1 MIFSSLLF
9 MYIFLP
15 IVLGI
20 YYFSPKKLRNF
31 VLLMISLVFYGWG
44 EPIYIFLMIISII
57 VGFTGARLI
66 DKYRDNK
73 DFSTCIFITVLVLN
87 IGALFFFK
95 YYGFLIEII
104 NSVFNSN
111 LRIRTLPLPL
121 GISFYTFQIISYVVD
136 VYKMDTKVQKNIIN
150 FGAYVSMFPQLVAGP
165 IVQYTT
171 IEKQLNSREE
181 NLNQFGEGV
190 ERFVLGLGKKV
201 IIANNVGAVWN
212 TVKPLVSSD
221 ISVLTSWIGIIAF
234 TLQIYFDF
242 SGYSDMAIGLGKMFG
257 FDFMENF
264 KYPYISK
271 SVTEFWRRWHISLG
285 SWFRD
290 YIYIP
295 LGGNR
300 CSKIANVR
308 NIFVVWFVTGLWHG
322 ASWNFIVWGLFFGV
336 IIFIEKMGLLKVL
349 DKLPSFLCNIYTMF
363 FVVISW
369 VFFDTYTLKDSMVY
383 IGNMFGLNNNIAY
396 DNMACYLLDTNKVFF
411 ITAIVCST
419 PLIKYLIEYL
429 KKSLVGKIV
438 LIVFYIGIIIISTS
452 LLVGE
457 SYNPFLYFRF

>member
-136 VYKMDTKVQKNIIN
+136 VYKRDTKVQKNIIN

>member
-15 IVLGI
+15 VVLGI
-20 YYFSPKKLRNF
+20 YYFSPRKLRNF
-31 VLLMISLVFYGWG
+31 VLLAISLVFYGWG

-73 DFSTCIFITVLVLN
+73 DLSTCIFITVLVLN
-87 IGALFFFK
+87 IGTLFFFK

-104 NSVFNSN
+104 NSVFNSS

-136 VYKMDTKVQKNIIN
+136 VYKRDTAVQKNIIS

-285 SWFRD
+285 AWFRD

-300 CSKIANVR
+300 CSKIANIR

-322 ASWNFIVWGLFFGV
+322 ASWNFIVWGLFFGF

-369 VFFDTYTLKDSMVY
+369 VFFDTDTLKDSMVY

-396 DNMACYLLDTNKVFF
+396 DNMACYLLDTNKVFL
-411 ITAIVCST
+411 IIAIVCST
-419 PLIKYLIEYL
+419 PLIKHLIGHL
-429 KKSLVGKIV
+429 KKSLIGKIV
-438 LIVFYIGIIIISTS
+438 LIVLYIGIIIVSTS

>member
-20 YYFSPKKLRNF
+20 YYFSPKNLRNF
-31 VLLMISLVFYGWG
+31 ILLVISLIFYGWG

-57 VGFTGARLI
+57 IGFTGARLI
-66 DKYRDNK
+66 DKYRENK
-73 DFSTCIFITVLVLN
+73 DLSTCIFITVLVLN
-87 IGALFFFK
+87 IGALVFFK

-104 NSVFNSN
+104 NSVFNSS
-111 LRIRTLPLPL
+111 LRIKTLPLPL

-136 VYKMDTKVQKNIIN
+136 VYRKDTHVQKNIIS

-171 IEKQLNSREE
+171 IEKQLNWREE

-300 CSKIANVR
+300 CSKIANMR

-322 ASWNFIVWGLFFGV
+322 ASWNFIVWGLFFGF

-369 VFFDTYTLKDSMVY
+369 VFFDTDTLKDSMVY

-396 DNMACYLLDTNKVFF
+396 DNMAFYLLDTNKVFL
-411 ITAIVCST
+411 IIALLCST
-419 PLIKYLIEYL
+419 PVIKCLIEHL
-429 KKSLVGKIV
+429 KKNSIGKIL
-438 LIVFYIGIIIISTS
+438 LIVIYVGIIIISTS

>member
-1 MIFSSLLF
+1 

-20 YYFSPKKLRNF
+20 YYFSPKNLRNF
-31 VLLMISLVFYGWG
+31 ILLVISLIFYGWG
-44 EPIYIFLMIISII
+44 EPIYIFLMMISII
-57 VGFTGARLI
+57 IGFTGACLI
-66 DKYRDNK
+66 DKYRENK
-73 DFSTCIFITVLVLN
+73 DLSTCIFITVLVLN
-87 IGALFFFK
+87 IGALVFFK

-104 NSVFNSN
+104 NSVFNIS
-111 LRIRTLPLPL
+111 LRIKTLPLPL

-136 VYKMDTKVQKNIIN
+136 VYRKDTHVQKNIIS

-300 CSKIANVR
+300 CSKIANMR

-322 ASWNFIVWGLFFGV
+322 ASWNFIVWGLFFGL

-369 VFFDTYTLKDSMVY
+369 VFFDTNTLKDSILY

-396 DNMACYLLDTNKVFF
+396 DNMALYLLDTNKVFL
-411 ITAIVCST
+411 ITALLCST
-419 PLIKYLIEYL
+419 PVIKYLIDHL
-429 KKSLVGKIV
+429 KKSSIGKILLV
-438 LIVFYIGIIIISTS
+438 VFYVGIIIISTS